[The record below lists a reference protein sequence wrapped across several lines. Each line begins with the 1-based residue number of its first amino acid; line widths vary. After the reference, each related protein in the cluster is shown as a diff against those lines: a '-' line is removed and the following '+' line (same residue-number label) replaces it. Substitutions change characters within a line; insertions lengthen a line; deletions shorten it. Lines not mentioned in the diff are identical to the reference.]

1 MNEKLF
7 NTPPHTHTQ
16 RLKFQN
22 SPSTSYFLRSSRFS
36 ILLLVSI
43 FSIFPHFHE
52 RTRTECCCL
61 WILMSCGRTSRKQAA
76 RWRGRKSTKFI
87 PTVAI
92 QSISHPTNAIFI
104 QHLIIISVN
113 VAHGAV
119 SEATHHLGCLEDR
132 ALPPP
137 PPMSHKKAPH
147 TLRLP
152 LKWTVHLEKMAI
164 YQKQMRCQRS
174 GQRWGP
180 ASSTGTLFVTPNEH
194 NSRREWRT
202 RRSRPLQLV
211 NWWDAS
217 ATAASEMPLFPKCQQ
232 PVWSETLL

>member
-7 NTPPHTHTQ
+7 NTPHTHTTAEISK
-16 RLKFQN
+16 LSIN
-22 SPSTSYFLRSSRFS
+22 ILLRSSRFS

-61 WILMSCGRTSRKQAA
+61 WILMSCGRTSRKQAV

-92 QSISHPTNAIFI
+92 QSISHPANAIFI

-119 SEATHHLGCLEDR
+119 SEATHHLGCLEHR
-132 ALPPP
+132 ALPPRCHIRRHLIPCDCLSSEPCTLRKWPFIRNKWDVRGQDSAGVLHP
-137 PPMSHKKAPH
+137 PPARYLSHQMSITAGESEE
-147 TLRLP
+147 RD
-152 LKWTVHLEKMAI
+152 A
-164 YQKQMRCQRS
+164 R
-174 GQRWGP
+174 GP
-180 ASSTGTLFVTPNEH
+180 SN
-194 NSRREWRT
+194 
-202 RRSRPLQLV
+202 
-211 NWWDAS
+211 
-217 ATAASEMPLFPKCQQ
+217 
-232 PVWSETLL
+232 